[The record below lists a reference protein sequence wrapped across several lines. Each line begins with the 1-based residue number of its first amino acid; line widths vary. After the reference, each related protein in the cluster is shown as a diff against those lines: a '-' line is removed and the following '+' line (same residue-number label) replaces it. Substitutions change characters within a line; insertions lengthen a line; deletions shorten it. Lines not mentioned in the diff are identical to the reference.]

1 VFNIGQRTAVA
12 GAFKLAGYGGPL
24 RTLRVDDATERIF
37 ALAPADLAQLREIR
51 TLEQVVQQVLGCKVW
66 IIEHRDDLETNAF
79 E

>member
-1 VFNIGQRTAVA
+1 M
-12 GAFKLAGYGGPL
+12 
-24 RTLRVDDATERIF
+24 TLQVDDVTERIF

-66 IIEHRDDLETNAF
+66 IIEYRDDLETVAF